1 MTAINEQMPQNG
13 AAQRTVLVVE
23 DDPDL
28 SMLTTI
34 ILEEMGFHVLAAPN
48 GDQALYLLTGPA
60 VIDLMVT
67 DVVMPG
73 TLDGVALAD
82 RALRLRPDLRVL
94 LVSGYPGHA
103 LERRAAGVRKN
114 LPLLKKPF
122 RASQLEAAIR
132 DLLGDCR
139 PNRM

>member
-1 MTAINEQMPQNG
+1 MTARNERMVQNG
-13 AAQRTVLVVE
+13 TAQRTVLVVE

-34 ILEEMGFHVLAAPN
+34 ILEEMGFRVLAAPN
-48 GDQALYLLTGPA
+48 GDQALYLLTGPV

-103 LERRAAGVRKN
+103 LERRAAG
-114 LPLLKKPF
+114 
-122 RASQLEAAIR
+122 
-132 DLLGDCR
+132 
-139 PNRM
+139 